1 MKNQMNSEDIKSILS
16 NITMP
21 EGFHI
26 RKFEENYFSQIQK
39 IYENEGWLTI
49 LNRSDDALKA
59 FKNSDI
65 VLVAIYEDKVAGVVR
80 GLTDTEITTYIIELI
95 INEEFRGKGLG
106 KSLIAACHSLY
117 PRTRIEVLG
126 SDASKEFYRANE
138 FRDFFGFRKSF
149 KND

>member
-1 MKNQMNSEDIKSILS
+1 MKDQMNGENIKSVLS

-21 EGFHI
+21 KGFYI
-26 RKFEENYFSQIQK
+26 REFEENDFPYIQK

-49 LNRSDDALKA
+49 VNRPNDGLKA

-65 VLVAIYEDKVAGVVR
+65 ALVAIYEDKVVGVVR
-80 GLTDTEITTYIIELI
+80 GLTDTEITTYIVELI

-106 KSLIAACHSLY
+106 KSLINACHLLY

-126 SDASKEFYRANE
+126 SSYSKDFYRANE
-138 FRDFFGFRKSF
+138 FREFFGFRKSF
-149 KND
+149 